1 MDKIK
6 KFLAEKPQTAKA
18 AQRLIERTVT
28 EPKPVAE
35 GITLER
41 VAGIMARMGKT
52 PPKTK
57 H

>member
-52 PPKTK
+52 PTKTK

>member
-18 AQRLIERTVT
+18 AQRLVERTII

-41 VAGIMARMGKT
+41 VAGIVARMGKT
-52 PPKTK
+52 SPKTK
-57 H
+57 Q